1 MSGHLIQEAERMMVW
16 MRNRLYP
23 LVLAESKLEL
33 FDLSAQTLRF
43 IFGEL
48 DLEVFR
54 VEVCFERGKV
64 F

>member
-1 MSGHLIQEAERMMVW
+1 MMVW